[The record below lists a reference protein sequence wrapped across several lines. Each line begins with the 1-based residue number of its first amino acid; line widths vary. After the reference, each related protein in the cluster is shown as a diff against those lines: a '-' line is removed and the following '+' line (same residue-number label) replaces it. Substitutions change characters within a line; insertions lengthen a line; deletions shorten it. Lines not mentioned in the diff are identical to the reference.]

1 MSILPTR
8 INGRMET
15 VDEWRARWKKI
26 NDVTDAGYRRLTV
39 ADRFRQL
46 ARLMAFAKSLK
57 RRSSRLRKADN
68 EKARERW
75 RMFREACG
83 G

>member
-1 MSILPTR
+1 M
-8 INGRMET
+8 NGKTET
-15 VDEWRARWKKI
+15 VAEWRARWKEI
-26 NDVTDAGYRRLTV
+26 NVITDAGYRRLTV

-57 RRSSRLRKADN
+57 RRSARARKADN
-68 EKARERW
+68 ELARERW